1 LFVAIYAA
9 CNLHIR
15 NFEEDLLQEE
25 DTSPQINEVTIMK
38 VNGLSNVCL
47 MVQCYVFQ
55 NYLFII
61 VFCILF
67 IYKSLQQEPFI

>member
-38 VNGLSNVCL
+38 VNERLL
-47 MVQCYVFQ
+47 
-55 NYLFII
+55 LFTM
-61 VFCILF
+61 
-67 IYKSLQQEPFI
+67 KM